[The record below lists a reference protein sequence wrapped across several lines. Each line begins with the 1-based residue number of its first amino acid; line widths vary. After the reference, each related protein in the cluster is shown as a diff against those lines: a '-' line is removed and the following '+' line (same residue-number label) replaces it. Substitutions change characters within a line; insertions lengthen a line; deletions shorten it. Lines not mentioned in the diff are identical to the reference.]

1 MMRYLKD
8 LTELEQAQYSTV
20 FATAKFLWCRYQPKD
35 GLYWHK
41 DYLYQKFQIPR
52 YVLKWPI
59 EILQEFSDAFCRDSV
74 QKNAIELHHVP
85 VFLYGT
91 GDYDLTTVGNMCYI
105 VMHYSN
111 EAVKQKALLWLE
123 SLEKHFTVSK

>member
-1 MMRYLKD
+1 MRYLKD

-74 QKNAIELHHVP
+74 KTNAIELHQVP
-85 VFLYGT
+85 VFTPGT
-91 GDYDLTTVGNMCYI
+91 DYNLTSVGNMAY
-105 VMHYSN
+105 VHLNYKD
-111 EAVKQKALLWLE
+111 EAIRQKALLWLE
-123 SLEKHFTVSK
+123 SIEKHFSVSK